1 MIGVIH
7 IEGEHREIYKDNVG
21 FFYVKEEYVD
31 IHGPNG
37 ISLKAHIHEMQDI
50 MNIHP
55 DARLDWSRGYG
66 DQTIVVRYDVYV
78 DSNDD
83 RIVKLL
89 DKVKANEE
97 KAKLKQKERDEK
109 TLKEIK
115 KRSPGLFK

>member
-7 IEGEHREIYKDNVG
+7 IDGKQREIYKEG
-21 FFYVKEEYVD
+21 QKFFYVKEED
-31 IHGPNG
+31 IDIGVG
-37 ISLKAHIHEMQDI
+37 LKSHIYEMQ
-50 MNIHP
+50 NILDSHP
-55 DARLDWSRGYG
+55 DAQLEWSGGYG
-66 DQTIVVRYDVYV
+66 DYTVIVRYNVYV

-109 TLKEIK
+109 TLKKIK

>member
-7 IEGEHREIYKDNVG
+7 IDGKQREIYKEG
-21 FFYVKEEYVD
+21 QKFFYVKEEDID

-78 DSNDD
+78 DSSDD

-89 DKVKANEE
+89 DKVKASEE